1 MWRHNIIRS
10 LSVLLCL
17 FIVAEVNYPLL
28 RPHTQLSIFALLGL
42 AITFL
47 IKPVHP
53 RVADAGWART
63 LDGVMVALTAAVFGY
78 VAVQSEPIFSSL
90 WRGGASLGDRAGAE
104 SSLDIAVAVI
114 GLVLVLEASRRAVGW
129 ALPILSLLFLAY
141 ARWGSAMPDWLFPH
155 RGYGYER
162 VVSQAFLHGQG
173 VFGVAMKV
181 MFTYVFLFVVFG
193 AILELTGATRFVIE
207 YARRLLGGTAGGPA
221 KVAILSSGLMGS
233 LSGSAVAN
241 TATTG
246 TFTIP
251 LMRSGGF
258 SKHQAAGIEAAASSG
273 GALVPPVMGA
283 GAYMMLEIVVPPTTI
298 LQIIQAA
305 ILPAVLY
312 YLSLF
317 LIAHFSAK
325 RLEASADGVTE
336 EKVAEETPEG
346 GDAAMPGAL
355 EGIIFFGS
363 LGSLV
368 VLLLSGF
375 TVFRSVTLAMAVAVV
390 LSQLSGPTRLG
401 FSRLVEACTR
411 AARGGVALVAAAA
424 SVGIVMGVV
433 TLTGVGS
440 KLPATILPLAEQNLF
455 LALLLIMFS
464 SIVLGMGLPSAVCYL
479 LLATLI
485 GPAIGDLGVVP
496 LAAHFFI
503 FYFGLMSMVTPP
515 VALAAYTAASIAE
528 SPIMKTAFA
537 AFRFSL
543 VGFFLPYLFVYRPQL
558 LMLDADGGAAGP
570 LAIAAA
576 FLVAAAG
583 IVPLSASI
591 AGFGR
596 GRLAMVP
603 RLLLFAVALLVLMP
617 AGRLAVLPIAPIN
630 LVGMALAAVL
640 FWTLGAKRREA
651 AAA

>member
-1 MWRHNIIRS
+1 
-10 LSVLLCL
+10 
-17 FIVAEVNYPLL
+17 
-28 RPHTQLSIFALLGL
+28 
-42 AITFL
+42 
-47 IKPVHP
+47 
-53 RVADAGWART
+53 
-63 LDGVMVALTAAVFGY
+63 
-78 VAVQSEPIFSSL
+78 
-90 WRGGASLGDRAGAE
+90 
-104 SSLDIAVAVI
+104 
-114 GLVLVLEASRRAVGW
+114 
-129 ALPILSLLFLAY
+129 
-141 ARWGSAMPDWLFPH
+141 
-155 RGYGYER
+155 
-162 VVSQAFLHGQG
+162 
-173 VFGVAMKV
+173 
-181 MFTYVFLFVVFG
+181 
-193 AILELTGATRFVIE
+193 
-207 YARRLLGGTAGGPA
+207 
-221 KVAILSSGLMGS
+221 
-233 LSGSAVAN
+233 VAN

-305 ILPAVLY
+305 ILPAILY

-317 LIAHFSAK
+317 LIADFSSK
-325 RLEASADGVTE
+325 RLDDAGGPADGDDAAGHDALDDASAE
-336 EKVAEETPEG
+336 ESP
-346 GDAAMPGAL
+346 PGLL
-355 EGIIFFGS
+355 EGLIFFGS

-375 TVFRSVTLAMAVAVV
+375 TVFRSVTLAMVVALV
-390 LSQLSGPTRLG
+390 LSQFSSSTRLG
-401 FSRLVEACTR
+401 FRRLVEACTR
-411 AARGGVALVAAAA
+411 ASRGGVALVAAAA

-440 KLPATILPLAEQNLF
+440 KLPAAILPLAEQNLF

-528 SPIMKTAFA
+528 SPIMKTACA

-596 GRLAMVP
+596 RRLRMPA
-603 RLLLFAVALLVLMP
+603 RLMLFAAALLVLMP
-617 AGRLAVLPIAPIN
+617 AERLSALPIAPIN
-630 LVGMALAAVL
+630 LIGMVIAAAL
-640 FWTLGAKRREA
+640 FWTLGVRRPVSGA
-651 AAA
+651 ASRA